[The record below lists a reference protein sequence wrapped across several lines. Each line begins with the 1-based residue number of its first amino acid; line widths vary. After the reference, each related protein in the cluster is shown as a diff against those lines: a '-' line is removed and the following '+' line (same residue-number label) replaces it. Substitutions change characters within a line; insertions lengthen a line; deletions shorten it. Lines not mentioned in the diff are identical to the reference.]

1 MSAFCRILF
10 LVGTVTLLNLAEARE
25 IYVDNLHGRNLNDG
39 LIPDITQAKAGP
51 VRTISR
57 ALDLAKSAD
66 VIVLKNT
73 GTPYYESISLT
84 GSRHSGIDTHPFV
97 IQGNGSTI
105 SGLRSIP
112 RDGWREV
119 GPSLW
124 KLTFTRKGYYQI
136 LRNGRLVPEFLADGE
151 QDPLA
156 ALPPGHWV
164 SWRGSV
170 YFRQD
175 QPAYPSDQAFAF
187 SAEQTGISLH
197 HVNNVLITNVTLQ
210 HFRFDGLHAQGLCN
224 QVELDNVTA
233 IENGRAGIVASS
245 ASKLQIFGGSVARNG
260 RHEIMEIGSSTATQH
275 PAYELAKELK

>member
-1 MSAFCRILF
+1 MSVCCRILLF
-10 LVGTVTLLNLAEARE
+10 VGTATFVNLAEARE
-25 IYVDNLHGRNLNDG
+25 IYVDNLHGRNMNDG
-39 LIPDITQAKAGP
+39 STSDITQSKAGP

-84 GSRHSGIDTHPFV
+84 GSRHSGIGAHPFV

-119 GPSLW
+119 EPKLW

-136 LRNGRLVPEFLADGE
+136 VRNGRLVPEFLPEKDT
-151 QDPLA
+151 DPVA
-156 ALPPGHWV
+156 ALPPGQWV
-164 SWRGSV
+164 SWHGSV

-175 QPAYPSDQAFAF
+175 QPAHPRDQSFAF

-210 HFRFDGLHAQGLCN
+210 HFRFDGLHAQGLCSE
-224 QVELDNVTA
+224 VELDNVNA
-233 IENGRAGIVASS
+233 VENGRAGIVASS
-245 ASKLQIFGGSVARNG
+245 ASKIQVFGGSVSRNG
-260 RHEIMEIGSSTATQH
+260 RHEVLTVGSSTATQH
-275 PAYELAKELK
+275 AAYELAKGQK